1 MGQTGK
7 PQKAIDTCKQR
18 IAFRASQRRKPFRR
32 QGGPLIT
39 RCADRFSSTFHSET
53 ETFLF
58 RIANFRKLLRRFRE
72 MV

>member
-18 IAFRASQRRKPFRR
+18 IAFRASQRKPFRR

-39 RCADRFSSTFHSET
+39 RCVDRFSSTFHSET